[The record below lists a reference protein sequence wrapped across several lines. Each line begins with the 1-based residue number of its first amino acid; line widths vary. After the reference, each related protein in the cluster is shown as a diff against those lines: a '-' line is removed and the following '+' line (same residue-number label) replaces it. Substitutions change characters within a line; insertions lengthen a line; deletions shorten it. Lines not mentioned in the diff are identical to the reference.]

1 MATLNLGRLKPVFR
15 STWNSATAYNVD
27 DIVVRN
33 NQSYISIQAGTNQD
47 PATAT
52 AYWTL
57 MAAKGSDGTD
67 VGATLANKEIAFKTN
82 AGAVDGIPIGTSNQ
96 ILAVNSGATGYEF
109 INQPVGISGADM
121 FRMISNS
128 TSAQDPISNLER
140 VDNATFAKIGTGMT
154 ESSGIFT
161 FPETGLWFVRFS
173 WDGDSSNVGGNMR
186 IHASSD
192 SGSNYDRL
200 TDPHVGDGQGWY
212 IGSSTEAF
220 VNVTNASTFRVKFEK
235 TASWNMYGH
244 TNLNRTYMTF
254 IRLGDSQ

>member
-1 MATLNLGRLKPVFR
+1 M
-15 STWNSATAYNVD
+15 S
-27 DIVVRN
+27 
-33 NQSYISIQAGTNQD
+33 
-47 PATAT
+47 
-52 AYWTL
+52 
-57 MAAKGSDGTD
+57 
-67 VGATLANKEIAFKTN
+67 
-82 AGAVDGIPIGTSNQ
+82 
-96 ILAVNSGATGYEF
+96 
-109 INQPVGISGADM
+109 
-121 FRMISNS
+121 
-128 TSAQDPISNLER
+128 
-140 VDNATFAKIGTGMT
+140 

-235 TASWNMYGH
+235 TASWNMYGD
-244 TNLNRTYMTF
+244 TNANRTYMTF